1 MDAQQNKP
9 KRGYQLRVHLIIFGL
24 ICFLP
29 AFLAVWLVG
38 WNLARAEQHRVE
50 MQALR
55 IAQDFAGDI
64 DAELAMLTKALQAL
78 SSSPALEARD
88 FARFRAQ
95 AVTVAADNDASI
107 GLRDTNGRHI
117 VNTILPYGTA
127 PGPTTIDPVLREA
140 DRRAIATRRPVA
152 TNLYTGTVGKRL
164 YVTVDLPVI
173 ENDEVAYLL
182 TMAVTPE
189 RIIAKL
195 DLGAL
200 AQEGWLAAVVGSD
213 GRVLAR
219 TRDFERFAGRPATGD
234 LAAAIQR
241 QPHGSL
247 RSVTLD
253 GVAVYTVYQT
263 GRQGWT
269 TIVSVPEDVLS
280 APVDRLY
287 KFLTLVGALV
297 LATTLV
303 GAWGYGRLIGAELA
317 TLAENALRI
326 TAHKP
331 LKPFSL
337 TVSEVAAA
345 QRAFAQA
352 SEKSDQLLRELDH
365 RVKNTLSVVQ
375 SIALRT
381 VSDKDEQAA
390 LAGRIAALSRAHEA
404 LSEARWEAVPLEAL
418 LRAVAS
424 SENIAMTT
432 QGPAVLL
439 PARTATCLAQVWQE
453 LCANARE
460 HGALAHPEGRVAARW
475 GIEDGTL
482 RFVWTESGASV
493 PVELRPGFGLKIV
506 ELGVERQL
514 NGTVAVSPAPEGWTV
529 TLVVPLHS
537 ELGVAVI
544 PVNGVPG
551 DAEASEPPR
560 V

>member
-1 MDAQQNKP
+1 MDAQNIKP

-29 AFLAVWLVG
+29 AFIAVWLVG

-50 MQALR
+50 AQALR
-55 IAQDFAGDI
+55 IAQDFSGDI
-64 DAELAMLTKALQAL
+64 DGEIAMLTKALQAL

-95 AVTVAADNDASI
+95 AVTVAADNDATI
-107 GLRDTNGRHI
+107 ALRDLSGRHI
-117 VNTILPYGTA
+117 VNTLQPYGTA
-127 PGPTTIDPVLREA
+127 PAATTTDPVLREA
-140 DRRAIATRRPVA
+140 DRRAIATGRPVA
-152 TNLYTGTVGKRL
+152 TDLYTGAVGRRF
-164 YVTVDLPVI
+164 YVTVDLPII
-173 ENDEVAYLL
+173 ENGAAAYLL
-182 TMAVTPE
+182 SMAVTPE

-234 LAAAIQR
+234 LAAAIKR
-241 QPHGSL
+241 QPQGAL

-253 GVAVYTVYQT
+253 GVAVHTVFQA

-269 TIVSVPEDVLS
+269 TVVSVPEDVLR

-287 KFLTLVGALV
+287 VVLALVGALV
-297 LATTLV
+297 LGTTLV
-303 GAWGYGRLIGAELA
+303 GAWGYGRLIGSELA

-326 TAHKP
+326 SSHRP

-381 VSDKDEQAA
+381 VSDKQEQAA

-424 SENIAMTT
+424 SEDAALAT
-432 QGPAVLL
+432 QGPPVLL

-453 LCANARE
+453 LCANARQ
-460 HGALAHPEGRVAARW
+460 HGALTRPEGKVEARW
-475 GIEDGTL
+475 EIAGGML
-482 RFVWTESGASV
+482 RFVWKESASSV
-493 PVELRPGFGLKIV
+493 PMELRPGFGLKIV
-506 ELGVERQL
+506 ELGVVRQL
-514 NGTVAVSPAPEGWTV
+514 NGTVSVSPAPEGWSVTV
-529 TLVVPLHS
+529 EVPLRS

-544 PVNGVPG
+544 PVGEDG
-551 DAEASEPPR
+551 QAEPSGRPPA
-560 V
+560 